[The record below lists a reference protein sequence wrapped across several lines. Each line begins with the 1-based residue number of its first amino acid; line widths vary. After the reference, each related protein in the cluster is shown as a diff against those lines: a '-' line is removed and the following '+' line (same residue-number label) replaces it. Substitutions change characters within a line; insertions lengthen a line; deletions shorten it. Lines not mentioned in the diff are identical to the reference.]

1 MDYGGIDLSK
11 REFPH
16 RAVIT
21 FDIDIRA
28 LNPDGSLGFDRLSD
42 ERLFKYNIGNKAEIR
57 ISGVSEADCVQNI
70 KKRLEK
76 LNE

>member
-1 MDYGGIDLSK
+1 VDYGGLDLSK

-16 RAVIT
+16 RAVVN

-28 LNPDGSLGFDRLSD
+28 INLDGDVDVVSLSD
-42 ERLFKYNIGNKAEIR
+42 ERLSKYNIGRKAEIS
-57 ISGVSEADCVQNI
+57 ISGVSEADCIENV
-70 KKRLEK
+70 KTKLER